1 MHVLCERY
9 DARSESP
16 LRVCDACSEARS
28 AAIALWLCLATVT
41 QCGYSRPVTGS
52 MGPPVQRSEQE
63 TVKNRQR
70 RHHYELRHGRRT
82 AALMSV
88 ISALGGRRA
97 APPKSTELWV
107 GQRPHTPRQCLGV
120 SHLQG
125 KGAQQGMPPSLPLP
139 SNNPLPSNIPYP
151 PTSPTPQHPLP
162 SNIPYPPT
170 WEGGTAGHAYTHT
183 CSHAHSV
190 SQGGA
195 VA

>member
-1 MHVLCERY
+1 MKR
-9 DARSESP
+9 RS
-16 LRVCDACSEARS
+16 
-28 AAIALWLCLATVT
+28 T
-41 QCGYSRPVTGS
+41 QQGLDTTTS
-52 MGPPVQRSEQE
+52 
-63 TVKNRQR
+63 
-70 RHHYELRHGRRT
+70 LRHGRRT

-125 KGAQQGMPPSLPLP
+125 KGAQQGM
-139 SNNPLPSNIPYP
+139 
-151 PTSPTPQHPLP
+151 
-162 SNIPYPPT
+162 
-170 WEGGTAGHAYTHT
+170 HT
-183 CSHAHSV
+183 CTYAGTVHSHVHTL